1 MATTKV
7 KKKAPVRK
15 KAAAKKSVAKKAAPA
30 RKKAVAKKAVAKK
43 ATPVRKKT
51 EDKKTVTKKAAPAGK
66 KAVAKKAV
74 AKKAVAKKAVAKKA
88 VAKKAVAKKA
98 VAKKAVVA
106 KKAKPSTL
114 ALPLPEI
121 AWVEKELELPK
132 FLQSAPTP
140 AKKEIVA
147 TQQYVEKKNK
157 YPKPVFLAIPILL
170 LIVSFFLISPNSAS
184 QSNSKQSASSAAME
198 DAEPLQSTD
207 VQESQTV
214 ATLTSGQK
222 SQSGSSPTTLDD
234 KTLAPRSFKSDDNG
248 QEITFHWKSPMNT
261 DRIAGYELFVKKSGS
276 EQWIVISSQTPAQME
291 VSVDLISLT
300 SNSQFRIASV
310 LDTGDLVFNT
320 ATLKLAGLVE

>member
-51 EDKKTVTKKAAPAGK
+51 VDKKTVTKKAAPAG
-66 KAVAKKAV
+66 KKAV

>member
-7 KKKAPVRK
+7 KKKAPARK
-15 KAAAKKSVAKKAAPA
+15 KVAAKKSVVKKAAPA
-30 RKKAVAKKAVAKK
+30 RKKAVV
-43 ATPVRKKT
+43 
-51 EDKKTVTKKAAPAGK
+51 KKAAPARK
-66 KAVAKKAV
+66 KAVVKKAAPARKKAV
-74 AKKAVAKKAVAKKA
+74 V
-88 VAKKAVAKKA
+88 
-98 VAKKAVVA
+98 KKAVVA

-157 YPKPVFLAIPILL
+157 YPKPVFLAIPVLL
-170 LIVSFFLISPNSAS
+170 LIVSFFLISPNSTS
-184 QSNSKQSASSAAME
+184 QSNSKQSASSAPME

-276 EQWIVISSQTPAQME
+276 EQWIVISSQTPAQLE

-300 SNSQFRIASV
+300 SNSKFRIASV

>member
-7 KKKAPVRK
+7 KKKAPART
-15 KAAAKKSVAKKAAPA
+15 KAVAKKAAPA
-30 RKKAVAKKAVAKK
+30 RKRAVAKKAVAKKAVAKK
-43 ATPVRKKT
+43 ATPVHKKT
-51 EDKKTVTKKAAPAGK
+51 
-66 KAVAKKAV
+66 VAKKAV
-74 AKKAVAKKAVAKKA
+74 VKKAAPTG
-88 VAKKAVAKKA
+88 KKA

-170 LIVSFFLISPNSAS
+170 LIVSFFLISPNSTS

-261 DRIAGYELFVKKSGS
+261 DRITGYELFVKKSGS

-320 ATLKLAGLVE
+320 ATLNLAGLVE

>member
-7 KKKAPVRK
+7 KKKAPARK
-15 KAAAKKSVAKKAAPA
+15 KVAAKKSVVKKAAPA
-30 RKKAVAKKAVAKK
+30 RKKAVV
-43 ATPVRKKT
+43 
-51 EDKKTVTKKAAPAGK
+51 KKAAPARK
-66 KAVAKKAV
+66 KAVVKKAAPARKKAV
-74 AKKAVAKKAVAKKA
+74 V
-88 VAKKAVAKKA
+88 
-98 VAKKAVVA
+98 KKAVVA

-157 YPKPVFLAIPILL
+157 YPKPVFLAIPVLL
-170 LIVSFFLISPNSAS
+170 LIVSFFLISPNSTS
-184 QSNSKQSASSAAME
+184 QSNSKQSASSAPME

-248 QEITFHWKSPMNT
+248 QEITFHWKSPTNT